1 MHLDDWPHIGA
12 FSYRMKGFLNHTTTH
27 YFKHYQLKLWD
38 KVSKYYYSKNSRLD
52 DFCMG
57 SKKRHKILLDLILDF
72 KRNYKNLANNMAI
85 MHYVE
90 NSHDTNERFN
100 WVDNELTE
108 FLQTGNEKGLFENTA
123 IFLFS
128 DHGARFTDKRS
139 SNNRYLEER
148 LPFFS
153 IYLPEAYKK
162 QNPNKFNNLI
172 KNSKL
177 LTSPFDIYSTVR
189 DLTCLD
195 ETTNFELNNRNRGIS
210 LLDEISNERNC
221 EDIGISEHYCTCI
234 QNWSHQN
241 LDDDI
246 IVEAA
251 KFSVDSINQL
261 TYSVRNLCMELAL
274 KQIISA
280 EVLKKNN
287 HLIYKIQLIT
297 KPNNGVYESL
307 LYDGYMENYEFKS
320 NRFSISSRNEISRID
335 AYGEQP
341 HCVSNF
347 SSNPSYILDLRKF
360 CFCKIS
366 RNKLKPWI
374 IRKKF

>member
-1 MHLDDWPHIGA
+1 
-12 FSYRMKGFLNHTTTH
+12 
-27 YFKHYQLKLWD
+27 
-38 KVSKYYYSKNSRLD
+38 
-52 DFCMG
+52 
-57 SKKRHKILLDLILDF
+57 
-72 KRNYKNLANNMAI
+72 
-85 MHYVE
+85 
-90 NSHDTNERFN
+90 
-100 WVDNELTE
+100 
-108 FLQTGNEKGLFENTA
+108 
-123 IFLFS
+123 
-128 DHGARFTDKRS
+128 
-139 SNNRYLEER
+139 
-148 LPFFS
+148 
-153 IYLPEAYKK
+153 LPEAYKK

-195 ETTNFELNNRNRGIS
+195 ETKNFELNNRNRGIS

-234 QNWSHQN
+234 QNWTHQN

-246 IVEAA
+246 IIEAA
-251 KFSVDSINQL
+251 QFSVDSINQL